1 MAKLNSGTR
10 IFGNAAIDGNTTI
23 GGFANINITSGSAD
37 SALQIVGNVSRGGAS
52 YHDFLRVTSTAS
64 GATNPNKHFRLTG
77 AGNIEI
83 VNSAYSSTIFSLTD
97 AGVLIVTSY
106 VKTGST
112 VFASL
117 PTAAVAGA
125 GARAYIT
132 DGNSLVF
139 GGAVAGGGANGIP
152 VYSDG
157 SAWRVG

>member
-1 MAKLNSGTR
+1 MKLDSR
-10 IFGNAAIDGNTTI
+10 GNLSVFN
-23 GGFANINITSGSAD
+23 FANINITSGSAD

-64 GATNPNKHFRLTG
+64 GATNPNKYFRLDGTG
-77 AGNIEI
+77 NLQII
-83 VNSAYSSTIFSLTD
+83 NSTYGSTIFSLTD

-132 DGNSLVF
+132 DGNSLVW

-152 VYSDG
+152 VFSNG
-157 SAWRVG
+157 TSWRVG